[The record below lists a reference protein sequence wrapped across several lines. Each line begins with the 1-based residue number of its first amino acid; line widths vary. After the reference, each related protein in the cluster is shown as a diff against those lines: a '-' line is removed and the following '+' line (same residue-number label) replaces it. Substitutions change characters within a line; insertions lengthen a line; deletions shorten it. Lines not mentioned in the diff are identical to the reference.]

1 MIKISHR
8 GNLNGSIKSQE
19 NSPKQIIKVLEKG
32 YDCEIDVWYVNG
44 EVVLAHSLKEDVN
57 HKVNDDFLRKKGL
70 WCHAKNLDALR
81 IMLTLR
87 IHCFWHQEDD
97 YTVTSEG
104 WIWAY
109 PGNPGN
115 TKTIAVMPEWND
127 TDVTG
132 YGGVCSD
139 YIQNYVEK

>member
-1 MIKISHR
+1 MRLIAHR
-8 GNLNGSIKSQE
+8 GNITGPDPTNE
-19 NSPKQIIKVLEKG
+19 NSPALIKDTLTYG
-32 YDCEIDVWYVNG
+32 YGCEVDVWYIDKQFWLG
-44 EVVLAHSLKEDVN
+44 HDEPQYEIQEQ
-57 HKVNDDFLRKKGL
+57 FLRYQNKDL

-109 PGNPGN
+109 PGKPGN